1 MSITQKEGIIAC
13 NPKED
18 KPKQFLRNW
27 RPITLLNTS
36 YKIASSCIAAS
47 VAVNSQYPSW
57 FQIERDVRQG
67 DPLSPYSYLIYA
79 ELMSL
84 MIRTNPRI
92 KGIFLKDI
100 SVLLSRCADD
110 TRLYLDGKEESFR
123 ESVNVLVRFASM
135 SGLKINFDKT
145 NAVWIGSEKDSKIRF
160 LPHLEF

>member
-1 MSITQKEGIIAC
+1 MFAWSFIKKSLDKFSFGPDIKRWVQIFYTSIK
-13 NPKED
+13 
-18 KPKQFLRNW
+18 
-27 RPITLLNTS
+27 
-36 YKIASSCIAAS
+36 AS

-79 ELMSL
+79 EIMSL
-84 MIRTNPRI
+84 MIRKNPPI

-100 SVLLSRCADD
+100 SVLLSQFADD

-135 SGLKINFDKT
+135 SGLK
-145 NAVWIGSEKDSKIRF
+145 
-160 LPHLEF
+160 